1 MTSSFVRRAS
11 LPRQRWLSVCVLIS
25 VCTFY
30 SIPLPARSVLGR
42 VFGSHVND
50 VASKVRELPA
60 SSRDSVLYGLDFSPD
75 GSRIAVGAEEGV
87 AIWDW
92 RHSHLDRT
100 LELPKGLH
108 IGLTTNPLRYSP
120 DGKFLAICGEGARGD
135 VVRIWNTSDW
145 SIAKDIMNFEGWG
158 CTALG
163 FSTAGRRIF
172 TLMDSLGGKG
182 EQFIVDEVGS
192 WRKLW
197 GYTFPHLTPVSL
209 AVSPDGWEVAVAGL
223 LLIAPSPADVPDPVK
238 RGRESYFEPHIYL
251 IDLRQRTVIKDVR
264 AIAMGPMAWSPD
276 GSRIAVAGQQHVE
289 MFDTQS
295 GQPLV
300 DADLP
305 SSAHMNVLFA
315 QNGRY
320 FVESD
325 MNARDTGFGVHIWD
339 FGRQKLLQQMPDN
352 ADSLA
357 VSRGGRYLAIGVDG
371 HTTIW
376 QFK

>member
-1 MTSSFVRRAS
+1 MTSSFIRSA
-11 LPRQRWLSVCVLIS
+11 LQPRQRWLSVCLLIS

-30 SIPLPARSVLGR
+30 SIPLPAKSVLGR

-92 RHSHLDRT
+92 RHSHLDKT

-163 FSTAGRRIF
+163 FSTDGRTIF

-182 EQFIVDEVGS
+182 EQFIVNEVGT

-197 GYTFPHLTPVSL
+197 GHTFPYMTPVSL
-209 AVSPDGWEVAVAGL
+209 AISPDGRLVAIGGL
-223 LLIAPSPADVPDPVK
+223 LLIAPSPTEVPDPVK
-238 RGRESYFEPHIYL
+238 RFQQSHQEPHIYL
-251 IDLRQRTVIKDVR
+251 LDLQREEVLKDVQVR
-264 AIAMGPMAWSPD
+264 AMGPITWSSD
-276 GSRIAVAGQQHVE
+276 GSRIAVAGLQRVE
-289 MFDTQS
+289 MFDTRADQL
-295 GQPLV
+295 LV
-300 DADLP
+300 DAELP
-305 SSAHMNVLFA
+305 NSAHMHVVFSPD
-315 QNGRY
+315 GRF

-325 MNARDTGFGVHIWD
+325 MNARDTGLGVHIWD
-339 FGRQKLLQQMPDN
+339 SERQKLLQTMPDN
-352 ADSLA
+352 ADSIA
-357 VSRGGRYLAIGVDG
+357 VSRDAMYLAVGVDG

-376 QFK
+376 QFN